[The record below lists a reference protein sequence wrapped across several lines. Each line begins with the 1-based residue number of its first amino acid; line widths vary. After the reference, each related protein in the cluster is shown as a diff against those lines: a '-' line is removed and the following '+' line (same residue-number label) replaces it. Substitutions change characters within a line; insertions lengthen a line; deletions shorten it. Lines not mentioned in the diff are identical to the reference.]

1 MQIFLPIEKIDRE
14 QRMVYGYATTE
25 ALDAQGE
32 VVKRAAIEAALPAY
46 MRFANIREMHQLSAV
61 GVAKGASLDDKG
73 LLIEA
78 KVVDDDAW
86 AKVKE
91 GVYKG
96 FSIGGRVTQRDAA
109 NKALITGVELTEI
122 SLVDRPANPE
132 ALIDSYKAAGAAAGK
147 PSFGK
152 VGARNSAADLERI
165 QNVHDTA
172 VALGASCPGHPDDED
187 DDEGADDDGMDDDDG
202 DENDDDADHD
212 DAGDDEGD
220 DDESDDDALTAV
232 AGARGNLLAKLDRL
246 GTRIAALA
254 KRVETQAGL
263 LQKIA
268 DEPAPPKYLT
278 AHAIEKSAD
287 GAPAP
292 EGEPKTVL
300 DAIKKSHRHPIRL
313 GLG

>member
-96 FSIGGRVTQRDAA
+96 FSIGGRVTQRDSA
-109 NKALITGVELTEI
+109 NKTLITGVELTEI

-132 ALIDSYKAAGAAAGK
+132 ALIDSYKAAGAAV
-147 PSFGK
+147 GK

-172 VALGASCPGHPDDED
+172 VALGANCPGHPDDED
-187 DDEGADDDGMDDDDG
+187 DDEDADDGGMDDDNDDDAG
-202 DENDDDADHD
+202 YGDDDENDDD
-212 DAGDDEGD
+212 EG
-220 DDESDDDALTAV
+220 DDDALTAV
-232 AGARGNLLAKLDRL
+232 ANARGNLLAKLDRL
-246 GTRIAALA
+246 GTRIAALS
-254 KRVETQAGL
+254 KRVEEQAGL
-263 LQKIA
+263 LQKLA
-268 DEPAPPKYLT
+268 DEPVPPKYLT
-278 AHAIEKSAD
+278 ARAIEKAAD
-287 GAPAP
+287 GAPAA